1 MDSKTELQV
10 VIERVRQMEQYM
22 DEVAVTL
29 KNNPDELI
37 SNKELRRKVERL
49 TDYMDSGQWLKD
61 FEADERGELP
71 HNLKRGV
78 LSEDGLY
85 NLIGDVE
92 ELFRESGKKSVS
104 AAKNIDFSRGSVKR
118 RIIEQAIPLTLAQIV
133 QLLYNL
139 VDRIYIGHL
148 PDIGEL
154 ALTGVGITFP
164 ITVLIMAFTG
174 LFGIGAVPLFS
185 IARGKGEEKEAEH
198 IMGNAFSLLM
208 ISAAIL
214 MVVCYAFRRPVIF
227 LFGASEASYVYADA
241 YLKIYLIGTAFSM
254 LVTGMNGFINAQGFP
269 KIGML
274 TTVLGAVINII
285 LDPVFIFVFDMGVA
299 GAALA
304 TIISQF
310 AAAIWV
316 FRFLTGKKAVLR
328 LKKQCLKL
336 KAERV
341 KSIAGL
347 GTTSFVMQAS
357 TCLVQMAC
365 NNSLQIHGGDLYV
378 GVMTILTSIREL
390 VMLPVSGLHSGSQP
404 VLGFNYGAG
413 KNDRVKEGI
422 RFVTVIGGLYTVCA
436 WLLVILLPKQLI
448 RIFSNDAGTITEG
461 ARALQIYFFGFV
473 FMAFQFAGQSTFQ
486 GLGKKKQ
493 AVFFSMLR
501 KVIIVTPLTLLLPVL
516 GFGVDGVFLA
526 EPVSNIIGGLA
537 CFLTMWF
544 TLYKKL

>member
-37 SNKELRRKVERL
+37 SNKELRRKVEIL

-61 FEADERGELP
+61 FEADERDELP

-92 ELFRESGKKSVS
+92 ELFRESGKKSVP

-139 VDRIYIGHL
+139 VDRIYLGHL
-148 PDIGEL
+148 PDAGEL

-185 IARGKGEEKEAEH
+185 IARGKGEGKEAEH

-214 MVVCYAFRRPVIF
+214 MVVCYVFRRPVIF

-269 KIGML
+269 KVGML
-274 TTVLGAVINII
+274 TTVLGAVTNII
-285 LDPVFIFVFDMGVA
+285 LDPVFIFAFDMGVA

>member
-1 MDSKTELQV
+1 M
-10 VIERVRQMEQYM
+10 
-22 DEVAVTL
+22 
-29 KNNPDELI
+29 N
-37 SNKELRRKVERL
+37 
-49 TDYMDSGQWLKD
+49 
-61 FEADERGELP
+61 
-71 HNLKRGV
+71 
-78 LSEDGLY
+78 
-85 NLIGDVE
+85 
-92 ELFRESGKKSVS
+92 
-104 AAKNIDFSRGSVKR
+104 DFSQGSVKK

-133 QLLYNL
+133 QMLYNL

-148 PDIGEL
+148 PDVGEL

-185 IARGKGEEKEAEH
+185 IARGKGEEEEAEN

-208 ISAAIL
+208 ISAVVL
-214 MVVCYAFRRPVIF
+214 LVVCYMFRRPIIF
-227 LFGASEASYVYADA
+227 LFGASEASYVYADE
-241 YLKIYLIGTAFSM
+241 YLKIYLFGTAFSM

-269 KIGML
+269 KFGMV

-304 TIISQF
+304 TVLSQF
-310 AAAIWV
+310 VAAVWV
-316 FRFLTGKKAVLR
+316 FRFLTGKKAI
-328 LKKQCLKL
+328 LKL
-336 KAERV
+336 KKKCLRLSVSRV

-347 GTTSFVMQAS
+347 GITSFVMQAS
-357 TCLVQMAC
+357 NCLVQVVC
-365 NNSLQIHGGDLYV
+365 NNSLQAYGGDLYV
-378 GVMTILTSIREL
+378 GIMTILNSIREL
-390 VMLPVSGLHSGSQP
+390 VMLPVMGISSGSQP

-413 KNDRVKEGI
+413 KNERVKEGI
-422 RFVTVIGGLYTVCA
+422 RFMTLIGGVYTIFA

-448 RIFSNDAGTITEG
+448 HIFSEDTQTILEG
-461 ARALQIYFFGFV
+461 ARALKIYFFGFV

-501 KVIIVTPLTLLLPVL
+501 KVIIVTPLTVLLPVL

-526 EPVSNIIGGLA
+526 EPVSNVIGGLA
-537 CFLTMWF
+537 CFGTMWY